1 MRKSKLIIIV
11 FLFSSQLFGQSQ
23 LASSKLF
30 NNFEHHIGMVANG
43 TGDKGM
49 IYQLSYRLFY
59 KNTGVN
65 FTVYPFFS
73 DYLNEYN
80 VGLTFT
86 YRFYQKEK
94 VELLIIQNNYY
105 FKSDDYP
112 TEYFY
117 PNGYF
122 NNGLGI
128 EADFIIK
135 QDFSIDL
142 MLGGSFY
149 QNFESIVP
157 FFGLGFHY
165 KL

>member
-1 MRKSKLIIIV
+1 VRSLNLIIIV
-11 FLFSSQLFGQSQ
+11 ILFSGRLFGQS
-23 LASSKLF
+23 LSDSSQGV
-30 NNFEHHIGMVANG
+30 NNIEHHIGLQANG
-43 TGDKGM
+43 TGDMGL

-65 FTVYPFFS
+65 FEVYPFFS

-80 VGLTFT
+80 LGLTFM

-105 FKSDDYP
+105 FKSDEYI
-112 TEYFY
+112 TAYFY

-128 EADFIIK
+128 EVDFIVK
-135 QDFSIDL
+135 HDFNINL
-142 MLGGSFY
+142 MFGGSSY
-149 QNFESIVP
+149 QNAESIVP
-157 FFGLGFHY
+157 FVGVGFHY

>member
-1 MRKSKLIIIV
+1 VRKLKLINIV
-11 FLFSSQLFGQSQ
+11 LLFSSQLVGQSQ
-23 LASSKLF
+23 LPSPKQV
-30 NNFEHHIGMVANG
+30 NNFEHLIGMVANG
-43 TGDKGM
+43 TGDFGM

-80 VGLTFT
+80 LGLTFM
-86 YRFYQKEK
+86 YRFYQKDK

-105 FKSDDYP
+105 FESD
-112 TEYFY
+112 EYVSEHFY

-122 NNGLGI
+122 SNGLGI
-128 EADFIIK
+128 EADFIVK
-135 QDFSIDL
+135 RNFNIDL
-142 MLGGSFY
+142 MFGGSFY
-149 QNFESIVP
+149 KNFESIVP

>member
-1 MRKSKLIIIV
+1 MRKLNLIIIV
-11 FLFSSQLFGQSQ
+11 FLFIGQLVGQTPI
-23 LASSKLF
+23 ASPTRV
-30 NNFEHHIGMVANG
+30 NNFEHQVGMVANG
-43 TGDKGM
+43 TGDMAM

-59 KNTGVN
+59 KNSGVN

-80 VGLTFT
+80 LGLTFM
-86 YRFYQKEK
+86 YRFYQKPK

-112 TEYFY
+112 TDYFY

-128 EADFIIK
+128 EADFIVK
-135 QDFSIDL
+135 QYFNIDL

-149 QNFESIVP
+149 KNFESVVP